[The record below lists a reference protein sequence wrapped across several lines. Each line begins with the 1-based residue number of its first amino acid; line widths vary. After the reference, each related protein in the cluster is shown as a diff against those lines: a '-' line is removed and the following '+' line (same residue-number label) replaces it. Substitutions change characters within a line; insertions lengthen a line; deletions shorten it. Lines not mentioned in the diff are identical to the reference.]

1 MKKKVQKKK
10 GVLKMMQD
18 RMDRIDEASGWST
31 KKKKKVAKKKGPTF
45 E

>member
-31 KKKKKVAKKKGPTF
+31 KKKKVAKKKGPTF